1 MMSLFRNISEFVEL
15 QESWMQYVER
25 FEQFLRANEIADE
38 GKKAA
43 ICLSTMG
50 PVAYHT
56 LANLLAPST
65 PAQKNYSTLIQTM
78 KKFHSPKPS
87 VIVQRYQFYSR
98 FRKPD
103 ESITTFVAELQCLAK
118 DCNFGQ
124 TLEENLRDRLVCG
137 ANDQV
142 YQKRLHGELTFH
154 FSEWST
160 ITKGS

>member
-1 MMSLFRNISEFVEL
+1 
-15 QESWMQYVER
+15 MQYVER

-43 ICLSTMG
+43 ICLSTIG

-56 LANLLAPST
+56 PANLPAPST

-78 KKFHSPKPS
+78 EKFHSPKQS

-103 ESITTFVAELQCLAK
+103 ESPATFVAELQRLAK
-118 DCNFGQ
+118 DCNFG
-124 TLEENLRDRLVCG
+124 
-137 ANDQV
+137 
-142 YQKRLHGELTFH
+142 
-154 FSEWST
+154 
-160 ITKGS
+160 